1 MEKLYGD
8 SVLPLLGHIL
18 KSCLESSTSP
28 PEWKKANVVPV
39 QKMGNKQC
47 LKNYRLI
54 SLLPICGKIFTP
66 HGKAML
72 YVFTFS
78 FIEILQNFVEV
89 FILHWL
95 L

>member
-1 MEKLYGD
+1 M
-8 SVLPLLGHIL
+8 
-18 KSCLESSTSP
+18 TSIYSIISI
-28 PEWKKANVVPV
+28 EA
-39 QKMGNKQC
+39 
-47 LKNYRLI
+47 RLVTHF
-54 SLLPICGKIFTP
+54 SGYKTSTP